1 MECNAIFI
9 SNALILLL
17 IAANVKG
24 ETTAIGGFRWKL
36 LPNAARSPIICKTK
50 VRPFEQN
57 IPTGDRNLSKAA
69 TRQKPAAKA
78 TKTVANGNG
87 HKASN
92 KVDAGEFQE
101 VENAKAEYI
110 ARRASQLEAI
120 KKTDKKLLRE
130 MLYQMVLG
138 RRFEEKCAEVYRMG
152 KIGGFCHL
160 YIGQEAIG
168 VGSMMAIE
176 PTDMVIT
183 SYRDHVQAMIK
194 GMSPES
200 VMAELYGKEGGC
212 VKGKGGSMHM
222 FSKELEF
229 YGGHGIVGGQI
240 GVGTGMA
247 YAAKYKGTGQVVLCF
262 FGEAAVNQGIFHE
275 SLNMAQLWKLPCIY
289 ICENNQYGMG
299 TSQARAMSTRNIAKK
314 ADAFEMANE
323 FVDGMDVMAVRGAT
337 LRAIERAR
345 KDGSPTLLEV
355 RAYRYMGH
363 SMSDPGNYR
372 TRDEILKYQE
382 RDPIVLFKDSLKES
396 KILTDKDFEKIE
408 QEAIDAVDR
417 AVKFSDE
424 SPYPS
429 ESELLTDV
437 LA

>member
-1 MECNAIFI
+1 MH
-9 SNALILLL
+9 
-17 IAANVKG
+17 
-24 ETTAIGGFRWKL
+24 T
-36 LPNAARSPIICKTK
+36 
-50 VRPFEQN
+50 
-57 IPTGDRNLSKAA
+57 
-69 TRQKPAAKA
+69 
-78 TKTVANGNG
+78 
-87 HKASN
+87 
-92 KVDAGEFQE
+92 
-101 VENAKAEYI
+101 EYEK
-110 ARRASQLEAI
+110 RRKSQIESI

-168 VGSMMAIE
+168 VGSMMALD

-183 SYRDHVQAMIK
+183 SYRDHVQAIIK
-194 GMSPES
+194 GITPEA

-222 FSKELEF
+222 FSKEHEF

-247 YAAKYKGTGQVVLCF
+247 YAAKYKESGQVTLCF

-275 SLNMAQLWKLPCIY
+275 SLNMAQLWKLPIIY

-299 TSQARAMSTRNIAKK
+299 TSQERAMSSRNIAKK
-314 ADAFEMANE
+314 AESYEMANE
-323 FVDGMDVMAVRGAT
+323 FVDGMDVMAVREAT
-337 LRAIERAR
+337 LRAIGRAR

-372 TRDEILKYQE
+372 TREEIAKFQE
-382 RDPIVLFKDSLKES
+382 RDPIVLFKDSLKAA
-396 KILTDKDFEKIE
+396 KVLTDKDFQQIEK
-408 QEAIDAVDR
+408 EAVETTAQ
-417 AVKFSDE
+417 ALKFADE
-424 SPYPS
+424 SPFPQ
-429 ESELLTDV
+429 ESELFTDV
-437 LA
+437 YA

>member
-1 MECNAIFI
+1 MARTAT
-9 SNALILLL
+9 SR
-17 IAANVKG
+17 KK
-24 ETTAIGGFRWKL
+24 ETSAK
-36 LPNAARSPIICKTK
+36 N
-50 VRPFEQN
+50 
-57 IPTGDRNLSKAA
+57 PTGSAR
-69 TRQKPAAKA
+69 KPAARAESK
-78 TKTVANGNG
+78 NGTAEI
-87 HKASN
+87 H
-92 KVDAGEFQE
+92 V
-101 VENAKAEYI
+101 VELMKAEYQK
-110 ARRASQLEAI
+110 RRRSQLESI
-120 KKTDKKLLRE
+120 KKTDKKLLRA

-160 YIGQEAIG
+160 YIGQEAIA
-168 VGSMMAIE
+168 VGSMMALK
-176 PTDMVIT
+176 PSDMVIT

-194 GMSPES
+194 GISPEA

-222 FSKELEF
+222 FSAEHEF

-247 YAAKYKGTGQVVLCF
+247 YAAKYKGTGQVTLCF

-299 TSQARAMSTRNIAKK
+299 TSQDRAMSTRNIAKK

-323 FVDGMDVMAVRGAT
+323 FVDGMDVMAVRDAT

-345 KDGSPTLLEV
+345 NDGSPTLLEI

-372 TRDEILKYQE
+372 TREEIAKYQE
-382 RDPIVLFKDSLKES
+382 RDPIILFKDSLKEA
-396 KILTDKDFEKIE
+396 KVLTEKDFEKIE
-408 QEAIDAVDR
+408 QEAMEATER
-417 AVKFSDE
+417 ALKFADE
-424 SPYPS
+424 SPLPD

-437 LA
+437 YA

>member
-1 MECNAIFI
+1 MAK
-9 SNALILLL
+9 S
-17 IAANVKG
+17 AA
-24 ETTAIGGFRWKL
+24 
-36 LPNAARSPIICKTK
+36 
-50 VRPFEQN
+50 
-57 IPTGDRNLSKAA
+57 
-69 TRQKPAAKA
+69 
-78 TKTVANGNG
+78 G
-87 HKASN
+87 HKDLSTKEAVAKGSPGNSPLTSN
-92 KVDAGEFQE
+92 PNGESDLSIVEMFQ
-101 VENAKAEYI
+101 KEYLK
-110 ARRASQLEAI
+110 RRSSQLGTI
-120 KKTDKKLLRE
+120 KKTDKALLRE

-160 YIGQEAIG
+160 YIGQEAIA
-168 VGSMMAIE
+168 VGSMMALE

-183 SYRDHVQAMIK
+183 SYRDHVQAMVK
-194 GMSPES
+194 GITPEA

-222 FSKELEF
+222 FSKEHEF

-247 YAAKYKGTGQVVLCF
+247 YAAKYKESGQVTLCF

-275 SLNMAQLWKLPCIY
+275 SLNMAQLWKLPIIY

-299 TSQARAMSTRNIAKK
+299 TSQDRAMSTRNIAKK

-323 FVDGMDVMAVRGAT
+323 FVDGMDVMAVREAT

-345 KDGSPTLLEV
+345 NESLPTLLEV

-372 TRDEILKYQE
+372 TREEIAKYQE
-382 RDPIVLFKDSLKES
+382 RDPIVLFKDSLKEAKVLS
-396 KILTDKDFEKIE
+396 DKDFEKIE
-408 QEAIDAVDR
+408 QEAIEATDR
-417 AVKFSDE
+417 AVKFAEE
-424 SPYPS
+424 SPYPD

-437 LA
+437 YV

>member
-1 MECNAIFI
+1 MEG
-9 SNALILLL
+9 SIL
-17 IAANVKG
+17 
-24 ETTAIGGFRWKL
+24 
-36 LPNAARSPIICKTK
+36 P
-50 VRPFEQN
+50 
-57 IPTGDRNLSKAA
+57 KAA
-69 TRQKPAAKA
+69 TTQKTAVNAAKA
-78 TKTVANGNG
+78 SKNGAAKNG
-87 HKASN
+87 KAPGAISPADFAD
-92 KVDAGEFQE
+92 VDEAIF
-101 VENAKAEYI
+101 EYN
-110 ARRASQLEAI
+110 ARRESQLVAI

-168 VGSMMAIE
+168 VGSMMALE

-222 FSKELEF
+222 FSKDLEF

-247 YAAKYKGTGQVVLCF
+247 YAAKYKGTGQVVLNF

-299 TSQARAMSTRNIAKK
+299 TSQARAMSSRSIARK

-337 LRAIERAR
+337 RRAIERAR

-396 KILTDKDFEKIE
+396 KVLGDKDFEKIE
-408 QEAIDAVDR
+408 KEAMEAVDR

-424 SPYPS
+424 SPYPN
-429 ESELLTDV
+429 ESELMTDV

>member
-1 MECNAIFI
+1 MP
-9 SNALILLL
+9 
-17 IAANVKG
+17 K
-24 ETTAIGGFRWKL
+24 TATASEK
-36 LPNAARSPIICKTK
+36 K
-50 VRPFEQN
+50 
-57 IPTGDRNLSKAA
+57 
-69 TRQKPAAKA
+69 KPAAAKDGA
-78 TKTVANGNG
+78 GSVASRASGNPARSNGKG
-87 HKASN
+87 PSEA
-92 KVDAGEFQE
+92 DI
-101 VENAKAEYI
+101 VELAKREYQK
-110 ARRASQLEAI
+110 RRKSQLESI

-160 YIGQEAIG
+160 YIGQEAIA
-168 VGSMMAIE
+168 VGSMMALK
-176 PTDMVIT
+176 PSDMVIT
-183 SYRDHVQAMIK
+183 SYRDHVQAMVK
-194 GMSPES
+194 GISPEA

-222 FSKELEF
+222 FSAEHEF

-247 YAAKYKGTGQVVLCF
+247 YAAKYRESGQVTLCF

-275 SLNMAQLWKLPCIY
+275 SLNMAQLWKLPIIY

-299 TSQARAMSTRNIAKK
+299 TSQERAMSSRNIAKK

-323 FVDGMDVMAVRGAT
+323 FVDGMDVMAVRDAT

-345 KDGSPTLLEV
+345 KDSLPTLLEV

-372 TRDEILKYQE
+372 TREEIAKYQE
-382 RDPIVLFKDSLKES
+382 RDPIILFRDSLTEAKV
-396 KILTDKDFEKIE
+396 LTDKDFEAIE
-408 QEAIDAVDR
+408 KEAMEATEAAI
-417 AVKFSDE
+417 KFAEE
-424 SPYPS
+424 SPLPDL
-429 ESELLTDV
+429 SELMTDV
-437 LA
+437 YA

>member
-1 MECNAIFI
+1 MARTAT
-9 SNALILLL
+9 SQ
-17 IAANVKG
+17 KK
-24 ETTAIGGFRWKL
+24 ETAGRNSSGS
-36 LPNAARSPIICKTK
+36 ARKPVAKT
-50 VRPFEQN
+50 EN
-57 IPTGDRNLSKAA
+57 RNGKTEIDVVEMMKADY
-69 TRQKPAAKA
+69 QK
-78 TKTVANGNG
+78 
-87 HKASN
+87 
-92 KVDAGEFQE
+92 
-101 VENAKAEYI
+101 
-110 ARRASQLEAI
+110 RRKSQLESI
-120 KKTDKKLLRE
+120 KKTDKKLLRA

-160 YIGQEAIG
+160 YIGQEAIA
-168 VGSMMAIE
+168 VGAMMALE
-176 PTDMVIT
+176 PSDMVLT
-183 SYRDHVQAMIK
+183 SYRDHVQAMVK
-194 GMSPES
+194 GISPEA

-222 FSKELEF
+222 FSAEHEF

-247 YAAKYKGTGQVVLCF
+247 YAAKYKGTGQVTLCF

-275 SLNMAQLWKLPCIY
+275 SLNMAQLWKLPIVY

-299 TSQARAMSTRNIAKK
+299 TSQDRAMSTRNIAKK

-323 FVDGMDVMAVRGAT
+323 FVDGMDVMAVREAT

-372 TRDEILKYQE
+372 TRDEIAKYQE
-382 RDPIVLFKDSLKES
+382 RDPIVLFKDSLKEA
-396 KILTDKDFEKIE
+396 KVLTDKDFEKIE
-408 QEAIDAVDR
+408 QEAIEATEK
-417 AVKFSDE
+417 ALKFADE
-424 SPYPS
+424 SPLPN

-437 LA
+437 YA

>member
-1 MECNAIFI
+1 
-9 SNALILLL
+9 LIL
-17 IAANVKG
+17 
-24 ETTAIGGFRWKL
+24 
-36 LPNAARSPIICKTK
+36 P
-50 VRPFEQN
+50 
-57 IPTGDRNLSKAA
+57 KAA
-69 TRQKPAAKA
+69 TRQKPDAK
-78 TKTVANGNG
+78 TSKTTTNG
-87 HKASN
+87 HGHASQKA
-92 KVDAGEFQE
+92 VAEQEIADFVE
-101 VENAKAEYI
+101 VEQAKAEYD
-110 ARRASQLEAI
+110 ARRVSQLVLI

-152 KIGGFCHL
+152 MIGGFCHL

-168 VGSMMAIE
+168 VGSMMALK

-194 GMSPES
+194 GMTPES

-247 YAAKYKGTGQVVLCF
+247 YAAKYKGTDQVVLNF

-299 TSQARAMSTRNIAKK
+299 TSQERAMSSRSIARK
-314 ADAFEMANE
+314 AEAFEMANE
-323 FVDGMDVMAVRGAT
+323 FVDGMDVMEVRDAT

-345 KDGSPTLLEV
+345 KDGSPTLLEI

-372 TRDEILKYQE
+372 TRDEIKKYQE
-382 RDPIVLFKDSLKES
+382 RDPIVLFKDSLREAKV
-396 KILTDKDFEKIE
+396 LGDKDFQKIE
-408 QEAIDAVDR
+408 EEAMTAVAA
-417 AVKFSDE
+417 AVKFAEE
-424 SPYPS
+424 SPFPA

-437 LA
+437 YA